1 MVKNTL
7 LGLAFKE
14 AGIEGLEEHLHGAT
28 AIAYS
33 ENGYVDAPKIL
44 SDYAPQLETTAQ
56 YLLEHETMSS
66 EAFEAVFT
74 ATEQDA

>member
-1 MVKNTL
+1 MKAL
-7 LGLAFKE
+7 IDK
-14 AGIEGLEEHLHGAT
+14 
-28 AIAYS
+28 AY
-33 ENGYVDAPKIL
+33 AQCRTIL

-74 ATEQDA
+74 VMERTPEA